1 MIIKIKEKNN
11 DFNVYKYDNKTD
23 KVIKEKMNRIDMI
36 NALNRD
42 TENIQTIG
50 YEYLRFKKM
59 LREKFDM
66 KCMIFF
72 SLICVLL
79 LPIIGYNINL
89 LVSYIIVLLSALAF
103 KKITNNYVDKKVDR
117 KANIYTKKMI
127 YEKNKEVCNAIEKNK
142 IHKNGYDGSLLG
154 IYFSEDYQIVRE
166 IKKYNELNE
175 EKHYIEYGKPNL
187 DNNDLSCKKLVHK
200 IK

>member
-23 KVIKEKMNRIDMI
+23 KVIKEKMNWIDMI
-36 NALNRD
+36 NALSRD
-42 TENIQTIG
+42 TENIQTIE
-50 YEYLRFKKM
+50 YEYLRFKKI

-66 KCMIFF
+66 KCIIFF

-89 LVSYIIVLLSALAF
+89 FVSYIIVLLSALAF

-117 KANIYTKKMI
+117 KANIYTKKMTI
-127 YEKNKEVCNAIEKNK
+127 SGNTISVDYNK
-142 IHKNGYDGSLLG
+142 GQSL
-154 IYFSEDYQIVRE
+154 SSSSSVTDDS
-166 IKKYNELNE
+166 
-175 EKHYIEYGKPNL
+175 HYITKVVGYK
-187 DNNDLSCKKLVHK
+187 
-200 IK
+200 

>member
-1 MIIKIKEKNN
+1 
-11 DFNVYKYDNKTD
+11 
-23 KVIKEKMNRIDMI
+23 
-36 NALNRD
+36 
-42 TENIQTIG
+42 
-50 YEYLRFKKM
+50 
-59 LREKFDM
+59 
-66 KCMIFF
+66 
-72 SLICVLL
+72 
-79 LPIIGYNINL
+79 
-89 LVSYIIVLLSALAF
+89 
-103 KKITNNYVDKKVDR
+103 
-117 KANIYTKKMI
+117 MI

>member
-36 NALNRD
+36 NALSRD

-72 SLICVLL
+72 
-79 LPIIGYNINL
+79 
-89 LVSYIIVLLSALAF
+89 
-103 KKITNNYVDKKVDR
+103 
-117 KANIYTKKMI
+117 
-127 YEKNKEVCNAIEKNK
+127 
-142 IHKNGYDGSLLG
+142 
-154 IYFSEDYQIVRE
+154 
-166 IKKYNELNE
+166 
-175 EKHYIEYGKPNL
+175 
-187 DNNDLSCKKLVHK
+187 
-200 IK
+200 